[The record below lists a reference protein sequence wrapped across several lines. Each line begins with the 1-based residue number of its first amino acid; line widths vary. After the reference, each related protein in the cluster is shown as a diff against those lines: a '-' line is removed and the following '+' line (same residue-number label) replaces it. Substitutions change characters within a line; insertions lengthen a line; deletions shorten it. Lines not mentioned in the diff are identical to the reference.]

1 MLNDQPDTDE
11 RPGDAQPFVLHVRTV
26 TGFGGGPEKTILNS
40 PRHLPVLGYRSSCA
54 YLHPADDPGIDL
66 LRQKAEDAGAELIS
80 VVDSGALDTSLVAK
94 LAAVCQQRNVKIW
107 HAHDDKTNLLGLLVR
122 RRWPM
127 KLVTTAHG
135 WVSKSWKASLH
146 QTVSRFCLR
155 FYDMTIA
162 VSPDIDDCLQAWGID
177 QKRRCL
183 IENAIDTDAFRRRF
197 TREEA
202 RDKLNL
208 RTSGLVLAGLGRL
221 EPEKGFDRLI
231 AAVGDCVSRG
241 IAVTLLI
248 GGDGSELGSLR
259 NQVARLGLADRVS
272 LLGHLSD
279 PRLLLQAADVFV
291 LSSLREGLPNVVLEA
306 MALETPVI
314 STRVAGIPRLIES
327 GEHGLLIDIGDH
339 QQMVAAIGQLE
350 ADKEM
355 RQLFALHARK
365 RIEDR
370 YDFKKRM
377 QKVASVYDQVLS
389 RGD

>member
-1 MLNDQPDTDE
+1 MPSNHQEVIDDRNAL
-11 RPGDAQPFVLHVRTV
+11 PFVLHVRTV

-40 PRHLPVLGYRSSCA
+40 PRHLPALGYRSSCA
-54 YLHPADDPGIDL
+54 YLHPADDSGIDL
-66 LRQKAEDAGAELIS
+66 LKRKAEDADAELIS
-80 VVDSGALDTSLVAK
+80 VADAGALDTSLISK
-94 LAAVCQQRNVKIW
+94 LAKVCEQRNVKIW

-127 KLVTTAHG
+127 KLISTAHG

-146 QTVSRFCLR
+146 QTVSRYCLR
-155 FYDMTIA
+155 YYDMTIA
-162 VSPDIDDCLQAWGID
+162 VSPDIEQCLKGWGID
-177 QKRRCL
+177 QNKRCL
-183 IENAIDTDAFRRRF
+183 IENAIDTDAFQRRY

-208 RTSGLVLAGLGRL
+208 RTAGLVIVGLGRL

-231 AAVGDCVSRG
+231 AAVSDCVSRG
-241 IAVTLLI
+241 ITVTLLI
-248 GGDGSELGSLR
+248 AGNGSELDSLR
-259 NQVARLGLADRVS
+259 AQVAGLGLDDHVF

-279 PRLLLQAADVFV
+279 PRLLMQAADVFV

-314 STRVAGIPRLIES
+314 STRVAGIPRLIEN
-327 GEHGLLIDIGDH
+327 GLHGLLIDIGDH
-339 QQMVAAIGQLE
+339 AQMVAAIGQLE
-350 ADKEM
+350 CDNEL
-355 RQLFALHARK
+355 RQHLALNARK

-377 QKVASVYDQVLS
+377 QKVANVYDRVM
-389 RGD
+389 R